1 MISYERKMD
10 RFEQVLGTVHKN
22 IAQIQNNLICCALFT
37 FRVESKQHG
46 HLIGCTNGLRLASGR
61 KKTDTHT
68 HTHAQLMR
76 LFARTLRRL
85 WARPLK
91 ASCGHGMDAF
101 TEGGATRTRPLI
113 SCQRLCACAPLLLL
127 IVPAILATSS
137 STSSSTSS
145 CSSYRSRLSAMQ
157 MSRCSICD
165 HNNNNKN
172 RSCLR
177 LLL

>member
-1 MISYERKMD
+1 
-10 RFEQVLGTVHKN
+10 
-22 IAQIQNNLICCALFT
+22 
-37 FRVESKQHG
+37 
-46 HLIGCTNGLRLASGR
+46 
-61 KKTDTHT
+61 
-68 HTHAQLMR
+68 MR

-113 SCQRLCACAPLLLL
+113 SCQHLCAWAPLLLL
-127 IVPAILATSS
+127 IVPAILATSFSS

-165 HNNNNKN
+165 HNNNNNN

-177 LLL
+177 LLLWHSLKVIASSVPAVLSAFSLSLLFLSLSCAFAVVFYITAMFWIATKAVAFSTYLNRSSHSELRSV

>member
-1 MISYERKMD
+1 
-10 RFEQVLGTVHKN
+10 
-22 IAQIQNNLICCALFT
+22 
-37 FRVESKQHG
+37 
-46 HLIGCTNGLRLASGR
+46 
-61 KKTDTHT
+61 
-68 HTHAQLMR
+68 MR
-76 LFARTLRRL
+76 LFAGTLRRL

-113 SCQRLCACAPLLLL
+113 SCQRFCACASPLLL

-165 HNNNNKN
+165 HNNNN

-177 LLL
+177 LLLWHSLKVIASSVPAVLSAFSLSLLFLSLSCAFAVVFYITAMFWIATKALAFSTYLNRSSHSELRSV